1 MLVRTADANGG
12 IPMTP
17 IRTSDAIV
25 GSGSTTSVRPHRT
38 LLVVDDD
45 PSVRHAL
52 WITFRELYNVQL
64 ADSGTKALEYF
75 KQTPADVALLDI
87 RMPGMSGLE
96 VLRQLKHL
104 QPEVEVILLS
114 AYESIDYIRQA
125 MRLGACDYITK
136 PYIVENLRTSVGNA
150 MERRDVSRKTSAYD
164 KRLVQLQSEIQNQQM
179 REELARTRNEIYASI
194 IHDING
200 PLTVISGYTELI
212 QQSLQK
218 ASVIEGERL
227 ETLKS
232 HALDISRQ
240 VNNCVELS
248 RRYLGFLEGKVVA
261 DASSGVREVF
271 YDVAELLKTH
281 PQAKAN
287 DLVIQNFE
295 QDIAAAIN
303 RTDLLQVLL
312 NLTINGLQCSAQP
325 HRVELYAKV
334 LPPDAPKPFLLPASG
349 TTLVS
354 APNFPAKGSLV
365 SISVQDN
372 GPGIPEPFLEKIFD
386 AYFTTKAPGQGTG
399 LGLSIVRRL
408 VLQAQGAIHVY
419 THAGEG
425 TVFTVYLPLQSK
437 I

>member
-1 MLVRTADANGG
+1 MVPTL
-12 IPMTP
+12 
-17 IRTSDAIV
+17 TSDALV
-25 GSGSTTSVRPHRT
+25 GSGSTTSVQPKGT

-52 WITFRELYNVQL
+52 WITFREMYKVQL
-64 ADSGTKALEYF
+64 ADSGAKALDSF
-75 KQTPADVALLDI
+75 KETPADVALLDI

-136 PYIVENLRTSVGNA
+136 PYEVENLRTAVSNA
-150 MERRDVSRKTSAYD
+150 MERREVSRKTSAYD
-164 KRLVQLQSEIQNQQM
+164 KRLLQLQSDIQNQQM

-200 PLTVISGYTELI
+200 PLTVIAGYIELML
-212 QQSLQK
+212 QSLQRS
-218 ASVIEGERL
+218 SVVEGEQ
-227 ETLKS
+227 
-232 HALDISRQ
+232 LDVFKAHSQNIARQ
-240 VNNCVELS
+240 VTNCVELS
-248 RRYLGFLEGKVVA
+248 RRYLGFLEGKVA
-261 DASSGVREVF
+261 SSASSGVREIF

-287 DLVIQNFE
+287 DFVLQTPSEDVV
-295 QDIAAAIN
+295 AAIN
-303 RTDLLQVLL
+303 RTDLLQILL
-312 NLTINGLQCSAQP
+312 NLTINALQCSTQQ
-325 HRVELYAKV
+325 HRVEVYARV
-334 LPPDAPKPFLLPASG
+334 LGADAPRPFLQPAKG
-349 TTLVS
+349 TYLVS
-354 APNFPAKGSLV
+354 APDFSTKAPMVA
-365 SISVQDN
+365 ISVQDN
-372 GPGIPEPFLEKIFD
+372 GPGIAEAHLDKIFD
-386 AYFTTKAPGQGTG
+386 TYFTTKAPGQGTG

-425 TVFTVYLPLQSK
+425 TVFTVYLPLPGHV
-437 I
+437 

>member
-1 MLVRTADANGG
+1 M
-12 IPMTP
+12 
-17 IRTSDAIV
+17 
-25 GSGSTTSVRPHRT
+25 
-38 LLVVDDD
+38 
-45 PSVRHAL
+45 
-52 WITFRELYNVQL
+52 
-64 ADSGTKALEYF
+64 ADSGSKALEF
-75 KQTPADVALLDI
+75 FRHTPADVALLDI

-136 PYIVENLRTSVGNA
+136 PYIVENLRTSVDNA
-150 MERRDVSRKTSAYD
+150 MERREVSRKTSAYD

-200 PLTVISGYTELI
+200 PLTVIAGYIELM
-212 QQSLQK
+212 QYSLQK
-218 ASVIEGERL
+218 ASVIEGEQL
-227 ETLKS
+227 ETLKK

-248 RRYLGFLEGKVVA
+248 RRYLGFLEGKVA
-261 DASSGVREVF
+261 SGASSGVREVF

-281 PQAKAN
+281 PQAKFN
-287 DLVIQNFE
+287 DLVIQTFD
-295 QDIAAAIN
+295 QDSDQDVAAAIN

-312 NLTINGLQCSAQP
+312 NLTINALQSSRQP

-334 LPPDAPKPFLLPASG
+334 LPADAPKPFLQPAAG
-349 TTLVS
+349 TALVS
-354 APNFPAKGSLV
+354 APNFPAKGPLV
-365 SISVQDN
+365 AISVQDN
-372 GPGIPEPFLEKIFD
+372 GPGIPESCLEKIFD
-386 AYFTTKAPGQGTG
+386 AYFTTKPPGQGTG

-408 VLQAQGAIHVY
+408 VSHANGAIHVY
-419 THAGEG
+419 THPGEG
-425 TVFTVYLPLQSK
+425 TVFTVYLPPQSK
-437 I
+437 V

>member
-1 MLVRTADANGG
+1 MGFEMVPTL
-12 IPMTP
+12 
-17 IRTSDAIV
+17 TSDALV
-25 GSGSTTSVRPHRT
+25 GTGSTTAVQPKGT

-52 WITFRELYNVQL
+52 WITFRETYKVQL
-64 ADSGTKALEYF
+64 ADSGAKALDFF
-75 KQTPADVALLDI
+75 KETPADVALLDI

-136 PYIVENLRTSVGNA
+136 PYEVENLRTAVSNA
-150 MERRDVSRKTSAYD
+150 MERRDVSRKTFAYD
-164 KRLVQLQSEIQNQQM
+164 KRLVQLQSDIQNQQM

-200 PLTVISGYTELI
+200 PLTVIAGYIELM
-212 QQSLQK
+212 QQSLQR
-218 ASVIEGERL
+218 SIVVEGEQL
-227 ETLKS
+227 DVLKAHS
-232 HALDISRQ
+232 QNIARQ
-240 VNNCVELS
+240 VTNCVELS
-248 RRYLGFLEGKVVA
+248 RRYLGFLEGKVA
-261 DASSGVREVF
+261 SGASSGVREVF

-287 DLVIQNFE
+287 DLVLQSPAE
-295 QDIAAAIN
+295 DVAAAIN

-312 NLTINGLQCSAQP
+312 NLTINALQCSTHP
-325 HRVELYAKV
+325 HRVELYAKTLGV
-334 LPPDAPKPFLLPASG
+334 DAPRSFLQS
-349 TTLVS
+349 
-354 APNFPAKGSLV
+354 AKGTYFVSSSSFTPSGPLV
-365 SISVQDN
+365 AISVQDN
-372 GPGIPEPFLEKIFD
+372 GPGIAEAHLDKIFD
-386 AYFTTKAPGQGTG
+386 SYFTTKAPGQGTG

-408 VLQAQGAIHVY
+408 VLQAQGAVHVY

-425 TVFTVYLPLQSK
+425 TVFTVYIPLPGQG
-437 I
+437 

>member
-1 MLVRTADANGG
+1 MVPTL
-12 IPMTP
+12 
-17 IRTSDAIV
+17 TSDALA
-25 GSGSTTSVRPHRT
+25 GSGSTTAMQPKGT

-52 WITFRELYNVQL
+52 WITFREIYKVQL
-64 ADSGTKALEYF
+64 ADSGAKALDFF
-75 KQTPADVALLDI
+75 KETPSDVALLDI

-136 PYIVENLRTSVGNA
+136 PYEVENLRMAVSNA
-150 MERRDVSRKTSAYD
+150 MERREVSRKTSAYD
-164 KRLVQLQSEIQNQQM
+164 KRLLQLQSDIQNQQM

-200 PLTVISGYTELI
+200 PLTVIAGYIELM
-212 QQSLQK
+212 QHSLLRS
-218 ASVIEGERL
+218 SVVEGEQL
-227 ETLKS
+227 DVLKAHS
-232 HALDISRQ
+232 QNIARQ
-240 VNNCVELS
+240 VTNCVELS
-248 RRYLGFLEGKVVA
+248 RRYLGFLEGKVA
-261 DASSGVREVF
+261 SGASSGVREIF

-287 DLVIQNFE
+287 DLVLQSPAD
-295 QDIAAAIN
+295 DILAAIN

-312 NLTINGLQCSAQP
+312 NLTINALQCSTQA

-334 LPPDAPKPFLLPASG
+334 LGVDAPRSFLQAAKG
-349 TTLVS
+349 TYFVS
-354 APNFPAKGSLV
+354 SPNFAPRGPIVA
-365 SISVQDN
+365 ITVQDN
-372 GPGIPEPFLEKIFD
+372 GPGISEAHLDKIFD
-386 AYFTTKAPGQGTG
+386 SYFTTKAPGQGTG

-408 VLQAQGAIHVY
+408 VLQAQGAVHVY

-425 TVFTVYLPLQSK
+425 TVFTVYIPLLSK
-437 I
+437 S